1 MIIYREGK
9 KILEIKDFKVVGKF
23 MEVATL
29 DCTIKSPTPIEF
41 KIGDYVVYDYNGLT
55 YSLYDIPTPKKQA
68 RSGSYGEAFIYE
80 LKFKSNM
87 EQLSICPFLDMVAN
101 DNGLHYTSLPSFSTF
116 ENVYGIATRVQ
127 ANMDYLYPNKWRIV
141 VADTDDPELLETL
154 NEAKDFS
161 ISGQSCL
168 EGLKKVYKTWGVG
181 FIHTV
186 SDGLN
191 IITIGKSAGTTSLFR
206 YGKGQGLR
214 TIKKSLQN
222 SDQFCTRVYAYGS
235 TRNIPARWYNDKGYI
250 GEAQY
255 APCLMIPPSKWADG
269 KPQGA
274 YIDAVFGD
282 EDRVKK
288 YGLRIK
294 TFSYDGSNGR
304 DEIFPSI
311 EKVTAGNI
319 RTAKQ
324 ELGETKYTPSAAYSD
339 AERMDYILEGSNI
352 EDDGTTVQAGYN
364 LYSDSIK
371 SEITPASG
379 VFVIAEDKGDGTYR
393 QLSLTEEIP
402 ICRFN
407 ITKLA
412 EYKVGAIDN
421 ILTFEKNEF
430 ESTVNVEFFMKR
442 PTGDYLKLSQV
453 PYLHQG
459 SAQIVVP
466 LVESEF
472 SAAIE
477 GVYTLVARVTVG
489 WSETYV
495 NPLIPEEPVDL
506 NYTVSGGEAL
516 VYRGAKTLK
525 STFTI
530 KLKQIGFDLNTVK
543 ASDGSAKTIS
553 FKSGMCS
560 GRSFVITRCEYSA
573 SDDSWVLTCRRGV
586 DSSVSQTFPN
596 SIFPIASGDQF
607 ILLNINMPDLYVHTA
622 MQRLYDTAL
631 ADLKHYSN
639 PQFVVS
645 PEIDNLQMAR
655 SPQTLKEG
663 MYMPVEDADINI
675 DDDILIDGVTITEK
689 GNELRRFDV
698 TLRNDKIYNRFS
710 KIATSLS
717 NLESSIEEA
726 KKNANN
732 TPLTSGEE
740 SVILGGSSPQIS
752 IWEHI
757 NVGTEENPKYAI
769 VPKQYKGEDVGIVSD
784 TFITAGGVNSSAS
797 SSAFYN
803 RLDRWDDYD
812 ETDGAVLSAVL
823 GYVLKSD
830 IEGLDSRVKY
840 LEQNSGGSGNVN
852 EAQLSAYLKKTEAE
866 ALYAPLTLSTKVN
879 SIQESL
885 ETHVLDFNNFKNV
898 TYAKHLSAF
907 NTFKSEVSRRLD
919 ELESFWVLDAETNS
933 IKTTYNVLGA
943 LAITAG
949 GVRDEGSTDG
959 LYNRLDRWE
968 DYDATSG
975 DVLSAVLGYDLNTR
989 IERLERNNGNV
1000 SEEQLE
1006 AYLKKNDAASMYV
1019 PIARFEDLNTKV
1031 SSFLEGTDD
1040 NNIIDK
1046 WRELESFLAGQTETS
1061 TLAELLAV
1069 KADRSALEQLITR
1082 VATAEGSI
1090 TINKNNIATNLA
1102 SINVLNGYFTSG
1114 SANNALQLGG
1124 QLPAY
1129 YATKAALDTVT
1140 GNLNTHIATYNTFV
1154 NSTFANFK
1162 ADTQARLNALEGLWA
1177 IDDANDGL
1185 YPKDGRGIYSESYV
1199 TSGGVAG
1206 SVGNVIFTRLDDWDN
1221 YDATAG
1227 DVLSAKLGYELKQ
1240 LIGSS
1245 SGSSADLSAY
1255 VKKAELTSEL
1265 GNYVKTSTLTSTLSS
1280 YVLTTTLNTVLG
1292 NYVQTLALNS
1302 KLNGYQTLLSTSNKL
1317 PTSYISGLAS
1327 VATSGSY
1334 NDLSNKPTIPS
1345 LAGYAKES
1353 WVTNQGYITRINKS
1367 MVVAALDYT
1376 PYDSSN
1382 PDNYITSEDL
1392 NGYATQSWVKARGYI
1407 TGIDDGMISNAL
1419 GYTPYDASNPNGYI
1433 TGVTTSMVAS
1443 ALKGA
1448 TISGALT
1455 VSGAFYAG
1463 SITHGS
1469 DMRYKSKL
1477 NDIAEDINVIA
1488 DAPFFDFVWKG
1499 EDEREYIGT
1508 SAQYWLTTKFN
1519 NAVLHDKK
1527 KDFYSLAYGEL
1538 GVGIGIIN
1546 SRAIVSHEER
1556 IKVLEAENAALKTEL
1571 NTLNRRIAL
1580 WQH

>member
-1 MIIYREGK
+1 MYFYIAM
-9 KILEIKDFKVVGKF
+9 EIKDIQGNILIDTLVTQDAVKVDELMKQHNITLSWVAVSNEQLPLGTYIDYDGVRYSLLEPYSPEQVDEATYSYKPIFHHPVMRWQYLPFFHYTDSKKELDWSLTDNAANFMSAVIKAVNNETGESWSYEVSSALPASASLSFSNTDIFSALNSIAGAFETEWWFDYSAKVVYLSK
-23 MEVATL
+23 A
-29 DCTIKSPTPIEF
+29 SH
-41 KIGDYVVYDYNGLT
+41 
-55 YSLYDIPTPKKQA
+55 
-68 RSGSYGEAFIYE
+68 GEAVILE
-80 LKFKSNM
+80 VGRNVG
-87 EQLSICPFLDMVAN
+87 I
-101 DNGLHYTSLPSFSTF
+101 PSKTDSKDGYF
-116 ENVYGIATRVQ
+116 TR
-127 ANMDYLYPNKWRIV
+127 
-141 VADTDDPELLETL
+141 
-154 NEAKDFS
+154 F
-161 ISGQSCL
+161 
-168 EGLKKVYKTWGVG
+168 
-181 FIHTV
+181 
-186 SDGLN
+186 
-191 IITIGKSAGTTSLFR
+191 
-206 YGKGQGLR
+206 
-214 TIKKSLQN
+214 
-222 SDQFCTRVYAYGS
+222 YAFGS
-235 TRNIPARWYNDKGYI
+235 TRNIEQNYAGSNVNSIVNKRLTLDPQKYPDGYI
-250 GEAQY
+250 DIREGLTNSEILVKTLVFDDIYPRSSLTISDVRVRLMWRLDDDNKKVQIGTDAEGNPVYDQY
-255 APCLMIPPSKWADG
+255 AIWYFKIPDFTFRKDLLISG
-269 KPQGA
+269 KALSVHFNSGP
-274 YIDAVFGD
+274 
-282 EDRVKK
+282 
-288 YGLRIK
+288 L
-294 TFSYDGSNGR
+294 SGR
-304 DEIFPSI
+304 DFELTYHEKAKEIITSDGVDFYVEAGDYEINFVEEGTFIIPAI
-311 EKVTAGNI
+311 TGLTPVDGNEVTLFNI
-319 RTAKQ
+319 VMPEEYKASAYAELEQAVLKEMAKQ
-324 ELGETKYTPSAAYSD
+324 AEVQSNYTFDSNKVAFYTENPNLT
-339 AERMDYILEGSNI
+339 IGSVVDFKN
-352 EDDGTTVQAGYN
+352 GN
-364 LYSDSIK
+364 DSIK
-371 SEITPASG
+371 TR
-379 VFVIAEDKGDGTYR
+379 VIKLE
-393 QLSLTEEIP
+393 
-402 ICRFN
+402 
-407 ITKLA
+407 TKL
-412 EYKVGAIDN
+412 
-421 ILTFEKNEF
+421 
-430 ESTVNVEFFMKR
+430 
-442 PTGDYLKLSQV
+442 DYLFEQK
-453 PYLHQG
+453 
-459 SAQIVVP
+459 I
-466 LVESEF
+466 
-472 SAAIE
+472 
-477 GVYTLVARVTVG
+477 TVG
-489 WSETYV
+489 
-495 NPLIPEEPVDL
+495 N
-506 NYTVSGGEAL
+506 GQ
-516 VYRGAKTLK
+516 
-525 STFTI
+525 I
-530 KLKQIGFDLNTVK
+530 KGT
-543 ASDGSAKTIS
+543 T
-553 FKSGMCS
+553 
-560 GRSFVITRCEYSA
+560 
-573 SDDSWVLTCRRGV
+573 
-586 DSSVSQTFPN
+586 
-596 SIFPIASGDQF
+596 
-607 ILLNINMPDLYVHTA
+607 
-622 MQRLYDTAL
+622 
-631 ADLKHYSN
+631 
-639 PQFVVS
+639 
-645 PEIDNLQMAR
+645 
-655 SPQTLKEG
+655 QTLKEE
-663 MYMPVEDADINI
+663 VVSANQNI
-675 DDDILIDGVTITEK
+675 DLLAAINESTTALQQALQRTQKLMQENMAADLIERV
-689 GNELRRFDV
+689 
-698 TLRNDKIYNRFS
+698 
-710 KIATSLS
+710 
-717 NLESSIEEA
+717 
-726 KKNANN
+726 
-732 TPLTSGEE
+732 
-740 SVILGGSSPQIS
+740 
-752 IWEHI
+752 

-797 SSAFYN
+797 SGAFYN
-803 RLDRWDDYD
+803 RLDRWDDYN

-830 IEGLDSRVKY
+830 IEGLDTRVKY

-866 ALYAPLTLSTKVN
+866 ALYAPLALSTKVN

-1185 YPKDGRGIYSESYV
+1185 YPKNGRGIYSESYV